1 MAIVSLDNE
10 SAFTLRVLHKKGVVI
25 VDFWAPWCEPCKM
38 IRAEIQRAAEAFE
51 NQVEVV
57 RVNVD
62 AFHSLAEKYDIMAI
76 PTLLFF
82 KDGKPVKRII
92 GYASEDEIRKFL
104 ATLLKTTPVLTVKT
118 LGWYN

>member
-10 SAFTLRVLHKKGVVI
+10 SAFTLHVLHKKGIVI

-38 IRAEIQRAAEAFE
+38 IRAEIQQAAEAFKD
-51 NQVEVV
+51 QVEVV
-57 RVNVD
+57 RVDVD

-92 GYASEDEIRKFL
+92 GYASEEEIRKFL
-104 ATLLKTTPVLTVKT
+104 ATLV
-118 LGWYN
+118 

>member
-10 SAFTLRVLHKKGVVI
+10 SAFTLHVLHKKGIVI

-38 IRAEIQRAAEAFE
+38 IRAEIQRAAEAFKD
-51 NQVEVV
+51 QVEVV
-57 RVNVD
+57 RVDVD

-92 GYASEDEIRKFL
+92 GYASEEEIRKFL
-104 ATLLKTTPVLTVKT
+104 ATLV
-118 LGWYN
+118 

>member
-10 SAFTLRVLHKKGVVI
+10 SAFTLHVLHKKGIVI

-38 IRAEIQRAAEAFE
+38 IRAEIQRAAEAFKD
-51 NQVEVV
+51 QMEVV
-57 RVNVD
+57 RVDVD

-92 GYASEDEIRKFL
+92 GYASEEEIRKFL
-104 ATLLKTTPVLTVKT
+104 ATLV
-118 LGWYN
+118 

>member
-10 SAFTLRVLHKKGVVI
+10 SAFTLHVLHKKGIVI

-38 IRAEIQRAAEAFE
+38 IRAEIQRAGEAFKD
-51 NQVEVV
+51 QVEVV
-57 RVNVD
+57 RVDVD

-92 GYASEDEIRKFL
+92 GYASEEEIRKFL
-104 ATLLKTTPVLTVKT
+104 ATLV
-118 LGWYN
+118 

>member
-10 SAFTLRVLHKKGVVI
+10 SAFTLHVLHKKGIVI

-38 IRAEIQRAAEAFE
+38 IRAEIQRAAEAFKD
-51 NQVEVV
+51 QVEVV
-57 RVNVD
+57 RVDVD
-62 AFHSLAEKYDIMAI
+62 ACHSLAEKYDIMAI

-92 GYASEDEIRKFL
+92 GYASEEEIRKFL
-104 ATLLKTTPVLTVKT
+104 ATLV
-118 LGWYN
+118 

>member
-10 SAFTLRVLHKKGVVI
+10 SAFTLHVLHKKGIVI

-38 IRAEIQRAAEAFE
+38 IRAEIQRAAESFKD
-51 NQVEVV
+51 QVEVV
-57 RVNVD
+57 RVDVD

-92 GYASEDEIRKFL
+92 GYASEEEIRKFL
-104 ATLLKTTPVLTVKT
+104 ATLV
-118 LGWYN
+118 

>member
-1 MAIVSLDNE
+1 MAIVSLDND
-10 SAFTLRVLHKKGVVI
+10 SAFTLHVLHKKGIVI

-38 IRAEIQRAAEAFE
+38 IRAEIQRAAEAFKD
-51 NQVEVV
+51 QVEVV
-57 RVNVD
+57 RVDVD

-92 GYASEDEIRKFL
+92 GYASEEEIRKFL
-104 ATLLKTTPVLTVKT
+104 ATLV
-118 LGWYN
+118 

>member
-10 SAFTLRVLHKKGVVI
+10 SAFTLHVLHKKGIVI
-25 VDFWAPWCEPCKM
+25 VDFWAPWCDPCKM
-38 IRAEIQRAAEAFE
+38 IRAEIQRAAEAFKD
-51 NQVEVV
+51 QVEVV
-57 RVNVD
+57 RVDVD

-92 GYASEDEIRKFL
+92 GYASEEEIRKFL
-104 ATLLKTTPVLTVKT
+104 ATLV
-118 LGWYN
+118 

>member
-10 SAFTLRVLHKKGVVI
+10 SAFTLHVLHKKGIVI

-38 IRAEIQRAAEAFE
+38 IRAEIQRAAEAFKD
-51 NQVEVV
+51 QVEVV
-57 RVNVD
+57 RVDVD

-92 GYASEDEIRKFL
+92 G
-104 ATLLKTTPVLTVKT
+104 
-118 LGWYN
+118 

>member
-10 SAFTLRVLHKKGVVI
+10 SAFTLYVLHKKGIVI

-38 IRAEIQRAAEAFE
+38 IRAEIQRAAEAFKD
-51 NQVEVV
+51 QVEVV
-57 RVNVD
+57 RVDVD

-92 GYASEDEIRKFL
+92 GYASEEEIRKFL
-104 ATLLKTTPVLTVKT
+104 ATLV
-118 LGWYN
+118 

>member
-10 SAFTLRVLHKKGVVI
+10 SAFTLHVLHKKEIVI

-38 IRAEIQRAAEAFE
+38 IRAEIQRAAEAFKD
-51 NQVEVV
+51 QVEVV
-57 RVNVD
+57 RVDVD

-92 GYASEDEIRKFL
+92 GYASEEEIRKFL
-104 ATLLKTTPVLTVKT
+104 ATLV
-118 LGWYN
+118 

>member
-10 SAFTLRVLHKKGVVI
+10 SAFTLHVLHKKGIVI

-38 IRAEIQRAAEAFE
+38 IRAEIQRAAEAFKD
-51 NQVEVV
+51 QVEVV
-57 RVNVD
+57 RVDVD

-76 PTLLFF
+76 PALLFF

-92 GYASEDEIRKFL
+92 GYASEEEIRKFL
-104 ATLLKTTPVLTVKT
+104 ATLV
-118 LGWYN
+118 

>member
-1 MAIVSLDNE
+1 MTIVSLDNE
-10 SAFTLRVLHKKGVVI
+10 SAFTLHVLHKKGIVI

-38 IRAEIQRAAEAFE
+38 IRAEIQRAAEAFKD
-51 NQVEVV
+51 QVEVV
-57 RVNVD
+57 RVDVD

-92 GYASEDEIRKFL
+92 GYASEEEIRKFL
-104 ATLLKTTPVLTVKT
+104 ATLV
-118 LGWYN
+118 

>member
-10 SAFTLRVLHKKGVVI
+10 SAFTLHVLHKKGIVI

-38 IRAEIQRAAEAFE
+38 IRAEIQRAAEVFKD
-51 NQVEVV
+51 QVEVV
-57 RVNVD
+57 RVDVD
-62 AFHSLAEKYDIMAI
+62 VFHSLAEKYDIMAI

-92 GYASEDEIRKFL
+92 GYASEEEIRKFL
-104 ATLLKTTPVLTVKT
+104 ATLV
-118 LGWYN
+118 

>member
-1 MAIVSLDNE
+1 MVIVSLDNE
-10 SAFTLRVLHKKGVVI
+10 SAFTLHVLHKKGIVI

-38 IRAEIQRAAEAFE
+38 IRAEIQRAAEAFKD
-51 NQVEVV
+51 QVEVV
-57 RVNVD
+57 RVDVD

-92 GYASEDEIRKFL
+92 GYASEEEIRKFL
-104 ATLLKTTPVLTVKT
+104 ATLV
-118 LGWYN
+118 

>member
-10 SAFTLRVLHKKGVVI
+10 SAFTLHVLHKKGIVI

-38 IRAEIQRAAEAFE
+38 IRAEIQRAAEAFKD
-51 NQVEVV
+51 QVEVV
-57 RVNVD
+57 RVDVD

-82 KDGKPVKRII
+82 KDGKPAKRII
-92 GYASEDEIRKFL
+92 GYASEEEIRKFL
-104 ATLLKTTPVLTVKT
+104 ATLV
-118 LGWYN
+118 

>member
-57 RVNVD
+57 RGNLD

-104 ATLLKTTPVLTVKT
+104 ATLV
-118 LGWYN
+118 

>member
-10 SAFTLRVLHKKGVVI
+10 SAFTLHVLHKKAIVI

-38 IRAEIQRAAEAFE
+38 IRAEIQRAAEAFKD
-51 NQVEVV
+51 QVEVV
-57 RVNVD
+57 RVDVD

-92 GYASEDEIRKFL
+92 GYASEEEIRKFL
-104 ATLLKTTPVLTVKT
+104 ATLV
-118 LGWYN
+118 

>member
-10 SAFTLRVLHKKGVVI
+10 SAFTLHVLHKKGIVI

-38 IRAEIQRAAEAFE
+38 IRAEIQRAAEAFKD
-51 NQVEVV
+51 QVEVV
-57 RVNVD
+57 RVDVD

-92 GYASEDEIRKFL
+92 GYASE
-104 ATLLKTTPVLTVKT
+104 
-118 LGWYN
+118 

>member
-10 SAFTLRVLHKKGVVI
+10 SAFTLHVLHKKGIVI

-38 IRAEIQRAAEAFE
+38 IRAEIQRAAEAFKD
-51 NQVEVV
+51 QVEVV
-57 RVNVD
+57 RVDVD
-62 AFHSLAEKYDIMAI
+62 AFYSLAEKYDIMAI

-92 GYASEDEIRKFL
+92 GYASEEEIRKFL
-104 ATLLKTTPVLTVKT
+104 ATLV
-118 LGWYN
+118 

>member
-10 SAFTLRVLHKKGVVI
+10 SAFTLHVLHKKGIVI

-38 IRAEIQRAAEAFE
+38 IRAEIQRAAEAFKD
-51 NQVEVV
+51 QVEVV
-57 RVNVD
+57 RVDVD
-62 AFHSLAEKYDIMAI
+62 ALAEKYDIMAI

-92 GYASEDEIRKFL
+92 GYASEEEIRKFL
-104 ATLLKTTPVLTVKT
+104 ATLV
-118 LGWYN
+118 

>member
-10 SAFTLRVLHKKGVVI
+10 SEFTLHVLHKKGIVI

-38 IRAEIQRAAEAFE
+38 IRAEIQRAAEAFKD
-51 NQVEVV
+51 QVEVV
-57 RVNVD
+57 RVDVD

-92 GYASEDEIRKFL
+92 GYASEEEIRKFL
-104 ATLLKTTPVLTVKT
+104 ATLV
-118 LGWYN
+118 

>member
-10 SAFTLRVLHKKGVVI
+10 SAFTLHVLHKKGLVI

-38 IRAEIQRAAEAFE
+38 IRAEIQRAAEAFKD
-51 NQVEVV
+51 QVEVV
-57 RVNVD
+57 RVDVD

-92 GYASEDEIRKFL
+92 GYASEEEIRKFL
-104 ATLLKTTPVLTVKT
+104 ATLV
-118 LGWYN
+118 

>member
-10 SAFTLRVLHKKGVVI
+10 SAFTLHVLHKKGIVI

-38 IRAEIQRAAEAFE
+38 IRAEIQRAAEAFK

-57 RVNVD
+57 RVDVD

-92 GYASEDEIRKFL
+92 GYASEEEIRKFL
-104 ATLLKTTPVLTVKT
+104 ATLV
-118 LGWYN
+118 

>member
-1 MAIVSLDNE
+1 MGATM
-10 SAFTLRVLHKKGVVI
+10 AFTNVTDQNFDAEVVQASSTLPVL

-38 IRAEIQRAAEAFE
+38 IRAEIQRAAEAFKD
-51 NQVEVV
+51 QVEVV
-57 RVNVD
+57 RVDVD

-92 GYASEDEIRKFL
+92 GYASEEEIRKFL
-104 ATLLKTTPVLTVKT
+104 ATLV
-118 LGWYN
+118 

>member
-10 SAFTLRVLHKKGVVI
+10 SAFTLHVLHKKGIVI

-38 IRAEIQRAAEAFE
+38 IRAEIQRAAEAFKD
-51 NQVEVV
+51 QVEVV
-57 RVNVD
+57 RVDVD
-62 AFHSLAEKYDIMAI
+62 AFHSLAEKYDILAI

-92 GYASEDEIRKFL
+92 GYASEEEIRKFL
-104 ATLLKTTPVLTVKT
+104 ATLV
-118 LGWYN
+118 